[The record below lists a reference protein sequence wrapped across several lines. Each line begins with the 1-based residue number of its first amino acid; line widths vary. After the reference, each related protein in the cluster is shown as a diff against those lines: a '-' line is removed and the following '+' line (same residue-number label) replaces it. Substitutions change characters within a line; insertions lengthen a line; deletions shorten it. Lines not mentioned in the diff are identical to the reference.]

1 MMDVLLIVLVR
12 HVMSVARVMDG
23 FHHGPMD
30 LVLHFVVIIL
40 REDINNVMME
50 I

>member
-1 MMDVLLIVLVR
+1 MMGVLLLVLVK
-12 HVMSVARVMDG
+12 HVMSVAPVMDG
-23 FHHGPMD
+23 FHHGPTV

-40 REDINNVMME
+40 REDISNVMME